1 MDVHK
6 TKSVFPSAVAPY
18 LITALLG
25 IQEASQSMDQ
35 LGKPGTKNK
44 GSYRKKKST
53 GEQMNNEAQE
63 LGYRTAKQEA
73 RLRKTLKEID
83 RKIEA
88 GEPLSRI
95 EKQIRQRI
103 LHAHAKAMR
112 AQQRPQTAEERKKM
126 RKRRR
131 VKG

>member
-1 MDVHK
+1 
-6 TKSVFPSAVAPY
+6 
-18 LITALLG
+18 
-25 IQEASQSMDQ
+25 MDQ
-35 LGKPGTKNK
+35 IGKPGTRNK
-44 GSYRKKKST
+44 GSYRKQKST

-88 GEPLSRI
+88 GEPLTRI

-103 LHAHAKAMR
+103 LHAHAKAKR
-112 AQQRPQTAEERKKM
+112 AQQRPETSSERKKN
-126 RKRRR
+126 RKRRG